1 MFSITPELHLQYAF
15 RWPMCIAVGRRFAG
29 TSVEAGEAQMF
40 EVDLQC
46 PKLNTA
52 APMDGVM
59 DSRAEFS
66 EDLFDSPG

>member
-1 MFSITPELHLQYAF
+1 
-15 RWPMCIAVGRRFAG
+15 MCIAVGRRFAG